1 MLKIIAAGVAACAV
15 LAGVALALNDESA
28 AGQTVPP
35 SPTDTE
41 TPTPPAASPSPSP
54 ATATATAAAA
64 TPTGTGAAGT
74 ATPTPRA
81 ATVTPAAVPGTGGD
95 PGSSTNLLLILAIG
109 AGLVAGAAGLAGVAV
124 TRRS

>member
-15 LAGVALALNDESA
+15 LAGVALALNEESA
-28 AGQTVPP
+28 AGQA
-35 SPTDTE
+35 TD
-41 TPTPPAASPSPSP
+41 TPTPVGTDTPTPVATASP
-54 ATATATAAAA
+54 ATATATAVAATA
-64 TPTGTGAAGT
+64 TPTGAAAGT
-74 ATPTPRA
+74 ATATPRA